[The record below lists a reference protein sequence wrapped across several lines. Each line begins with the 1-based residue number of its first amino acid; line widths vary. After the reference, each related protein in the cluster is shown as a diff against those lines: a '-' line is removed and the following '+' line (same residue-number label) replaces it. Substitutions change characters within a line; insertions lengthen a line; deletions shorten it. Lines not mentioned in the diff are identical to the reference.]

1 VSLPHGEP
9 PPHGES
15 PPQQSEPRSQSGCLP
30 DSVRTSAGRLRN
42 FGRDSFL
49 PLTTAVVTAALLL
62 WAYRLAAGPGTHGLS
77 PIFFYLFTESDA
89 DGLKATLAIV
99 AVAALLSA
107 LADRGSQANALPAT
121 TQIGARQPR
130 FAALL
135 SWIGSHPLW
144 IAAGS
149 AVLLSWGAWSV
160 YLHWP
165 LCMDEYAPLFQ
176 SKIFASGHVEGH
188 FPPQLLDWLI
198 PRGFQDY
205 FLNVRPATGAVT
217 SAYWPSFAL
226 LLTPFTWLGVP
237 WICNPL
243 ISAATLLATHR
254 LALRIF
260 GDREAAGLAVLLT
273 LASPEFLADGISY
286 YSMSAHMLANALYAL
301 LLVPAT
307 GAAPRH
313 ATAAEGSVPTAGKA
327 LVAGII
333 GSVALTLHNPVP
345 HILFALPWIIWLLC
359 RPGGLR
365 VTLYLFAGYL
375 PLCLLLGLG
384 WVLSTF
390 PHGDSVATFTAPFAL
405 PNATV
410 GLMRLVGI
418 AKIWAWSVP
427 GLLLLAIVGAW
438 RWWDNIGCRLL
449 ASSAVLTLVG
459 YFFVPVDQGH
469 GWGYR
474 YFHSAWIA
482 LPILAVAALQRVPPR
497 AIGSRT
503 AATRFIVTCALL
515 SLFAG
520 TALRAVQIHGFIAR
534 HLHQIPAYAGTEHRV
549 VILDTQHTFY
559 GRDLIQNDPFLREDV
574 ITLITHAP
582 QADAAMMKAQFP
594 AMHEVYADRFGTVWS
609 GDTKVPL
616 F

>member
-9 PPHGES
+9 QPH
-15 PPQQSEPRSQSGCLP
+15 
-30 DSVRTSAGRLRN
+30 VRLSSAALSNFVRGNRLA
-42 FGRDSFL
+42 L
-49 PLTTAVVTAALLL
+49 ATALVTASLLL
-62 WAYRLAAGPGTHGLS
+62 WAHLLAAGTDTHGLS
-77 PIFFYLFTESDA
+77 PIFFYLFTVSDA
-89 DGLKATLAIV
+89 NSLKWALGIIV
-99 AVAALLSA
+99 AAALLSR
-107 LADRGSQANALPAT
+107 LGTSHLESRL
-121 TQIGARQPR
+121 
-130 FAALL
+130 AALL
-135 SWIGSHPLW
+135 QWIGRHPLW
-144 IAAGS
+144 VAAGS

-165 LCMDEYAPLFQ
+165 LSMDEYAAVFQ
-176 SKIFASGHVEGH
+176 SKLFASGHVAGH

-205 FLNVRPATGAVT
+205 FINVRPATGAVT

-226 LLTPFTWLGVP
+226 LLTPFTWLGIP

-260 GDREAAGLAVLLT
+260 GDFEAAGLAVLLT
-273 LASPEFLADGISY
+273 VASPEFLADGISY
-286 YSMSAHMLANALYAL
+286 YSMSAHLLANTLYAL
-301 LLVPAT
+301 LLLPVTSP
-307 GAAPRH
+307 GA
-313 ATAAEGSVPTAGKA
+313 ATAAAPAGASPAGASIPTAVKA
-327 LVAGII
+327 FLAGVI
-333 GSVALTLHNPVP
+333 GSIALTLHNPVP
-345 HILFALPWIIWLLC
+345 HILFALPWIIWLLF

-390 PHGDSVATFTAPFAL
+390 PHGDTVGTFTAPFAL
-405 PNATV
+405 PNSTV
-410 GLMRLVGI
+410 ALMRLVGL
-418 AKIWAWSVP
+418 AKLWAWSVP
-427 GLLLLAIVGAW
+427 GLLLLTLVGAW
-438 RWWDNIGCRLL
+438 RSWVNISCRLL
-449 ASSAVLTLVG
+449 ATSAVLTVVG

-482 LPILAVAALQRVPPR
+482 LPILAVAALRRRSPR
-497 AIGSRT
+497 TMGPRDT
-503 AATRFIVTCALL
+503 WFIVACALL
-515 SLFAG
+515 TLLAG
-520 TALRAVQIHGFIAR
+520 TALRASQIHGFIAR
-534 HLHQIPAYAGTEHRV
+534 HQRQVPAYAGTEHRV

-559 GRDLIQNDPFLREDV
+559 GRDLVQNDPLLREHV
-574 ITLITHAP
+574 VTLITHGP
-582 QADAAMMKAQFP
+582 QADAAMMRAQFP

-609 GDTKVPL
+609 DATKVLP